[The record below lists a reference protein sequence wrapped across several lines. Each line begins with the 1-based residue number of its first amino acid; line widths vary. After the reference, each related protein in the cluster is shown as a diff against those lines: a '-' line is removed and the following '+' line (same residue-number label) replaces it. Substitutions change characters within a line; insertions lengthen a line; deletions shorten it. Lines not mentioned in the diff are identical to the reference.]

1 MPRSEKGTVVERANR
16 SVVASGWGVGG
27 GDNYKGAGG
36 GTVEVVEP
44 LCVERGGDIR
54 HYAPVKTHRTVHHRS
69 EFYCMQIF

>member
-1 MPRSEKGTVVERANR
+1 M
-16 SVVASGWGVGG
+16 GG